1 MCFTGVLF
9 RVMDS
14 ALHLSGWMAIF
25 HFCSHILGLSKPF
38 SLILKEAIG
47 FVEAGRCGPN
57 TCPAPN
63 NIVVSAPT

>member
-1 MCFTGVLF
+1 
-9 RVMDS
+9 
-14 ALHLSGWMAIF
+14 
-25 HFCSHILGLSKPF
+25 
-38 SLILKEAIG
+38 LILKEAIG